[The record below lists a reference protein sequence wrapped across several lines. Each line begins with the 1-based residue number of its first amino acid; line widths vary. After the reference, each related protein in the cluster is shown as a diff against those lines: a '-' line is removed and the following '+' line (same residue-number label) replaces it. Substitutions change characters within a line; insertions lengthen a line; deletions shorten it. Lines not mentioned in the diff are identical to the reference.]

1 MTGFPNCGST
11 GVFGFMKDGAGNLVK
26 DYYVHVWT
34 DNWEGAWTKSKGEKF
49 GNDGDRNFELPIAE
63 VGVVAGSWHVAVTE
77 GRNMNL
83 LSPVYEMVTTQH
95 CEGDGAVQWTK
106 MDFTKVY

>member
-1 MTGFPNCGST
+1 
-11 GVFGFMKDGAGNLVK
+11 VK

-34 DNWEGAWTKSKGEKF
+34 DNWEGVWTKAKGEAF
-49 GNDGDRNFELPIAE
+49 GNDGDRNYDLAIAE

-83 LSPVYEMVTTQH
+83 LSPVYDMTTTQH

-106 MDFTKVY
+106 IDFTKVY